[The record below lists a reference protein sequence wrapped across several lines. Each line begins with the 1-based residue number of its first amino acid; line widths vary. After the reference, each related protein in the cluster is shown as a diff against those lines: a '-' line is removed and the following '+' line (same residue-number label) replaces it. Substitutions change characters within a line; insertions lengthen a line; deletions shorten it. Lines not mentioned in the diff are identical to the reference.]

1 MPFFKTGDFSGYSV
15 EFSPFEENKLACA
28 TSQNFGIIGNGRQFI
43 FSVEGDQRLVEQ
55 ASFFTRDGLYDCAWS
70 EENEHFLI
78 SGSGDGSIKLWDIRA
93 ANQPP
98 IRSFEEHNH
107 EVYAV
112 DWNLQ
117 TKDNFVSGSWDDSI
131 RVWSPLKPRSMQT
144 YREHR

>member
-1 MPFFKTGDFSGYSV
+1 MK
-15 EFSPFEENKLACA
+15 KLLLLTPRNC
-28 TSQNFGIIGNGRQFI
+28 R
-43 FSVEGDQRLVEQ
+43 
-55 ASFFTRDGLYDCAWS
+55 S

-117 TKDNFVSGSWDDSI
+117 VRNCYTRHNN
-131 RVWSPLKPRSMQT
+131 PRT
-144 YREHR
+144 ANYAY